1 MTYQPG
7 IQEILFA
14 TVLGLSVLIV
24 FGLVSL
30 WNKWNSLS
38 RVRLFPGPKQI
49 FPFGT
54 AHLLKR
60 DGAGKNKNRIN
71 SFTGPEY

>member
-1 MTYQPG
+1 MSYQPG
-7 IQEILFA
+7 IQEILSA
-14 TVLGLSVLIV
+14 AVLGLSVLIV

-38 RVRLFPGPKQI
+38 KVRLFPGPKQT

-54 AHLLKR
+54 AHLLKS
-60 DGAGKNKNRIN
+60 DGAGKSKIRIV
-71 SFTGPEY
+71 